1 MLLWTFTYIWCTSV
15 CIYVGYI
22 SQSGNEVSEDI
33 YILYIDTR
41 LPDGAR
47 GKEPTCQWRRHKRC
61 DSIPW
66 SGRSPGGGHGN
77 PVQCSCLENP
87 MDEEARQATVHRA
100 AKSQTRLRRL
110 NIHSHRYMHIRI
122 MVFKI
127 SCASSSFHES
137 FNQDF
142 NLFTFSVINAPF
154 SFNSV
159 ILLFSIK
166 NMVMC
171 YVWEDTQDTTSWYQ
185 AEIPHIECSVVPG
198 GCNSVPGQGAQD
210 IA

>member
-1 MLLWTFTYIWCTSV
+1 
-15 CIYVGYI
+15 
-22 SQSGNEVSEDI
+22 
-33 YILYIDTR
+33 
-41 LPDGAR
+41 
-47 GKEPTCQWRRHKRC
+47 
-61 DSIPW
+61 
-66 SGRSPGGGHGN
+66 
-77 PVQCSCLENP
+77 

-171 YVWEDTQDTTSWYQ
+171 YVWEDTQDTTS
-185 AEIPHIECSVVPG
+185 
-198 GCNSVPGQGAQD
+198 
-210 IA
+210 